1 MIRLS
6 RAPRTARVP
15 QDGAVHV
22 DLKARLVEGFRWLDP
37 GPHSTHLVSDVSGW
51 WRDPFVLTHVGAA
64 LAGLFAAERPT
75 VVVSPEVTGF
85 LVGPL
90 TATAL
95 GVGFVEAYKD
105 TRDRKVATEM
115 VWGQSL
121 PDYRGRVMGLG
132 VRASRLAAGD
142 RALIVDD
149 WAVTG
154 AQIGAL
160 RAALR
165 RGGVGVVGAA
175 VIVDGCAPST
185 ATELGVRGLLRQA
198 DLPS

>member
-1 MIRLS
+1 M
-6 RAPRTARVP
+6 
-15 QDGAVHV
+15 HV
-22 DLKARLVEGFRWLDP
+22 DLKTRLIEGFRWLDP
-37 GPHSTHLVSDVSGW
+37 GPRSTHLVSDISGW

-64 LAGLFAAERPT
+64 LAGLFPTLPGDRPT

-90 TATAL
+90 TAAAL

-105 TRDRKVATEM
+105 TRYRKVPTEM
-115 VWGQSL
+115 VWGQSV

-132 VRASRLAAGD
+132 VRTVRLAAGD

-160 RAALR
+160 RAALGR
-165 RGGVGVVGAA
+165 VGVQVVGAA
-175 VIVDGCAPST
+175 VIVDGCAP
-185 ATELGVRGLLRQA
+185 ATGAELGVRGLLRQSE
-198 DLPS
+198 LPS